1 MKNSTTF
8 NPKEQMI
15 KAAVIKWLTQ
25 HLSRI
30 KNPRWLLRILT
41 IIIKVH
47 VKYQP
52 VMSRLIFSMSH
63 TKSPIQHCLC
73 NVRNKGVNFYLNL
86 RSSDYD

>member
-15 KAAVIKWLTQ
+15 MAAVIKWLAQ

-30 KNPRWLLRILT
+30 KNPRCLLSILT
-41 IIIKVH
+41 KIIKVH
-47 VKYQP
+47 LKYQP
-52 VMSRLIFSMSH
+52 VMSGLIFSMSH
-63 TKSPIQHCLC
+63 TRSPIQHCLC